1 MILAE
6 YNPLGIYSLKA
17 AMRWFLT
24 NNRDICVRYK
34 TNELPPIAFVVSGT
48 VTGTMQLYDCNDNAI
63 GSYLTLTASI
73 GTSYDGTTCTNLIYL
88 GSTTS
93 GQVDGYYYY
102 KITLSD
108 ASVYYVD
115 MFKWKTSVT
124 DLLKFTFSEM
134 KTIIAGDTLLPL
146 TGVNY
151 NCYFDAERTD
161 ATREQII
168 ESENDL
174 GIENAKS
181 GNSTMSHKFS
191 ILATEPM
198 YSFLGALAI
207 IRGNSTIVCTWNGIS
222 YTLENIQ
229 CEKSETFS
237 DDILHLEFKFAD
249 RNKTIS
255 MYNA

>member
-6 YNPLGIYSLKA
+6 YNPLGIYSSKS

-24 NNRDICVRYK
+24 NNRDACVRYK
-34 TNELPPIAFVVSGT
+34 INELPPIAFVTSGT

-63 GSYLTLTASI
+63 GSSISLTATE
-73 GTSYDGTTCTNLIYL
+73 GTSYDETVCTNLIYL

-93 GQVDGYYYY
+93 GQVDGFYYY

-108 ASVYYVD
+108 TSTYYVD
-115 MFKWKTSVT
+115 MFRWIT
-124 DLLKFTFSEM
+124 DVSKLLKFTFSDM
-134 KTIIAGDTLLPL
+134 KTIIAGDVLLPL
-146 TGVNY
+146 SGLNY
-151 NCYFDAERTD
+151 NCYFNAERTD
-161 ATREQII
+161 ATREQVI

-181 GNSTMSHKFS
+181 GSSTITHKFS
-191 ILATEPM
+191 ILASEPM
-198 YSFLGALAI
+198 YGFLGALGI
-207 IRGNSTIVCTWNGIS
+207 IRGNSTIVCEWNGIS

-229 CEKSETFS
+229 CEKSESFS
-237 DDILHLEFKFAD
+237 DDTLHLEFNFAD